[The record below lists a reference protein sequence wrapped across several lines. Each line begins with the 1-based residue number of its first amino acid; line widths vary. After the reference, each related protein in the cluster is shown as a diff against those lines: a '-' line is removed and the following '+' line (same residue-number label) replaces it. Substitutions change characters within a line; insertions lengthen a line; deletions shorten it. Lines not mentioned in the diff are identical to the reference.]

1 MIKFYYNTGPNPMK
15 VALFL
20 EEANIDYEAIPVD
33 TRKGEQHKDNYLKIN
48 PNAKAPTIVDGDNV
62 VFDSNAILLYLGE
75 KTNKFMPNNDLKTK
89 SELYSW
95 LMFVATGIGPYSG
108 QSVHFQ
114 HMAPD
119 KIKYAINRY
128 TYEAERHYN
137 ILNNRLEKNEYML
150 GNTYTIVDM
159 AVWGWT
165 RMIEKVIAVGELD
178 KRKNLKRLMDYINAR
193 PASEKAENI
202 AKINKHNFKIEIDED
217 ASKYMFPQNERLK

>member
-1 MIKFYYNTGPNPMK
+1 MK
-15 VALFL
+15 IALFL
-20 EEANIDYEAIPVD
+20 EEANLDYQAIPID
-33 TRKGEQHKDNYLKIN
+33 TRKGEQHKNDYLKIN
-48 PNAKAPTIVDGDNV
+48 PNAKAPTIVDGDNII
-62 VFDSNAILLYLGE
+62 FDSNAILLYLGE
-75 KTNKFMPNNDLKTK
+75 KTNKFMTNNDLKSK

-114 HMAPD
+114 HMAPE

-202 AKINKHNFKIEIDED
+202 ANRNKHNFKIEIDED